1 MTVYIESNFVLEQA
15 LEQEQCGSCEAL
27 VKIAGDRTIRI
38 LIPAF
43 CLAEPHI
50 ALMHKG
56 NERSRFIPELRK
68 HLAELARS
76 KSYQKDSPAFT
87 EIVSLVIASEDRER
101 AQLEAA
107 VDALL
112 NVAEIIPL
120 TSEIFQEAKG
130 FQAKFDMSFQ
140 DSVVLSSVIGHLRD
154 ARPAESCFP
163 GSSISS
169 ARV

>member
-1 MTVYIESNFVLEQA
+1 MKAARRWSKLTGA
-15 LEQEQCGSCEAL
+15 RA
-27 VKIAGDRTIRI
+27 IRI

-43 CLAEPHI
+43 SLAEPHI

-68 HLAELARS
+68 HLSELARS

-101 AQLEAA
+101 AQLAAA

-112 NVAEIIPL
+112 SVAEIIPL

-140 DSVVLSSVIGHLRD
+140 DSVVLFVRRRAPAGCRAGRKLFPQPQYERFR
-154 ARPAESCFP
+154 RPQYSRSP
-163 GSSISS
+163 GSVRLQIFWPI
-169 ARV
+169 R